1 MYRFYIKMR
10 MRFFTGIAES
20 GQRAKNQ
27 MYRKTHFL
35 HNGKKPFAILGKRTR
50 KNIDI
55 TAFLSIGQHTKAG

>member
-1 MYRFYIKMR
+1 V
-10 MRFFTGIAES
+10 FFTGIAQS

-35 HNGKKPFAILGKRTR
+35 HNGKKPLAILGKQTR